1 MYILS
6 ECCFALQSIFNA
18 LKNMQQQLLLFARIA
33 SINILKPLQ
42 TTFHELLSYHF
53 VSVSKVISNIYHQ
66 TSIIQYYFDIIMYPC
81 MYRVSSEKKICKCC
95 QTGRNWRIL
104 FLKIKKARLTEIWF
118 WDEYTSSIQTLLIF
132 NNSIPSLSIYVCNL
146 ICI

>member
-1 MYILS
+1 MYTLS

-81 MYRVSSEKKICKCC
+81 MYRVSFEKKICICC
-95 QTGRNWRIL
+95 RTGRNWRIL
-104 FLKIKKARLTEIWF
+104 FLKIKKPAWQKYNFGTSIHLQYRL
-118 WDEYTSSIQTLLIF
+118 Y
-132 NNSIPSLSIYVCNL
+132 
-146 ICI
+146 

>member
-1 MYILS
+1 MYTLS

-66 TSIIQYYFDIIMYPC
+66 TSIIQYYFDINMYPC
-81 MYRVSSEKKICKCC
+81 MYRVSFEKKY
-95 QTGRNWRIL
+95 
-104 FLKIKKARLTEIWF
+104 AYVVRLVEIGGYF
-118 WDEYTSSIQTLLIF
+118 S
-132 NNSIPSLSIYVCNL
+132 
-146 ICI
+146 